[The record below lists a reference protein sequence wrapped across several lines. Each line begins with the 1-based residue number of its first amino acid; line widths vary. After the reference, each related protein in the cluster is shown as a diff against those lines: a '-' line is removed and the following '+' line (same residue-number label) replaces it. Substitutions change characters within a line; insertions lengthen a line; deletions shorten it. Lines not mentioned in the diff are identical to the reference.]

1 MGLVRISVSTL
12 KQRDAETERV
22 RKVNTL
28 RSASGLSFLNTV
40 ARQRYLLMLVLPAVA
55 WMIVFN
61 YVPMLGLVISFK
73 DYDPFLGPLKGFTQS
88 AWVGLKYFQ
97 EAFTDRY
104 FLHALWN
111 TVLYSLLKLLF
122 GFPAAIIF
130 AILLNEVQ
138 NLWFKRFVQTVSYLP
153 HFISWVFVSGFL
165 YVVLAVDDGIVNK
178 VLVQL
183 GIVQK
188 PLLFLASEKYVPFL
202 VVVSHVWK
210 SFGWESIIYI
220 AAITGIDPTLYEAA
234 AVDGANRWTRI
245 WRITLPCIKPTIIV
259 LLIFTVAG
267 LISANFEFFEQM
279 YLLSNSLIHDATE
292 IIDTY
297 TYRMG
302 IQLTRY
308 SYAAAVGMFRSVAAV
323 ILLAIANSASKRL
336 TGQSLY

>member
-1 MGLVRISVSTL
+1 MIIF
-12 KQRDAETERV
+12 
-22 RKVNTL
+22 NTL
-28 RSASGLSFLNTV
+28 
-40 ARQRYLLMLVLPAVA
+40 
-55 WMIVFN
+55 
-61 YVPMLGLVISFK
+61 PMLGLVISFK

-88 AWVGLKYFQ
+88 PWVGLKYFQ

-122 GFPAAIIF
+122 GFPAPIIF

-138 NLWFKRFVQTVSYLP
+138 TLGFKKVVQTVSYLP

-165 YVVLAVDDGIVNK
+165 YVVLATDDGIVNK
-178 VLVQL
+178 ILLQL
-183 GIVQK
+183 GLVQK
-188 PLLFLASEKYVPFL
+188 PLLFLASEKYVPTL
-202 VVVSHVWK
+202 VVASHVWK

-245 WRITLPCIKPTIIV
+245 WHITLPCIKSTIV
-259 LLIFTVAG
+259 LLLIFTVAG

-279 YLLSNSLIHDATE
+279 YLLRNSIIQDATE
-292 IIDTY
+292 IIDTD

-323 ILLAIANSASKRL
+323 ILLAIANSASRRL

>member
-1 MGLVRISVSTL
+1 MQVSVTTL
-12 KQRDAETERV
+12 KQRDPTTGRRRRARPV
-22 RKVNTL
+22 RPPN
-28 RSASGLSFLNTV
+28 ASSVLDIL
-40 ARQRYLLMLVLPAVA
+40 ARQKYLLALVLPAVA
-55 WMIVFN
+55 WMVVFN

-73 DYDPFLGPLKGFTQS
+73 EYNPFLGPLKGFTHS
-88 AWVGLKYFQ
+88 PWVGLKHFQ

-111 TVLYSLLKLLF
+111 TILYSLLKLAF
-122 GFPAAIIF
+122 GFPAPILF
-130 AILLNEVQ
+130 AILLNEVR
-138 NLWFKRFVQTVSYLP
+138 NLRFKKVVQTVSYLP

-165 YVVLAVDDGIVNK
+165 YVVLATDDGIVNK
-178 VLVQL
+178 ILLQL
-183 GIVQK
+183 GVVQK
-188 PLLFLASEKYVPFL
+188 PMLFLASESYVPTL
-202 VVVSHVWK
+202 VVLSHVWK

-220 AAITGIDPTLYEAA
+220 AAITGIDLTLYEAA

-245 WRITLPCIKPTIIV
+245 WHITLPCIKPTIIV

-279 YLLSNSLIHDATE
+279 YLLSNSIIHDATE

-323 ILLAIANSASKRL
+323 LLLVIANAASRRL

>member
-1 MGLVRISVSTL
+1 VKVLASTL
-12 KQRDAETERV
+12 KERSSATDRSPRV
-22 RKVNTL
+22 RPVSLSLKAHSLLSTL
-28 RSASGLSFLNTV
+28 
-40 ARQRYLLMLVLPAVA
+40 ARQRYLLMLVLPAVI
-55 WMIVFN
+55 WMFVFN
-61 YVPMLGLVISFK
+61 YIPMLGLIISFK
-73 DYDPFLGPLKGFTQS
+73 EYDLFLGPIKGFTQS
-88 AWVGLKYFQ
+88 PWVGLKQFQ

-111 TVLYSLLKLLF
+111 TIFYSLLKLLV
-122 GFPAAIIF
+122 GFPAPIIF

-138 NLWFKRFVQTVSYLP
+138 NLGFKKVVQTVSYLP

-165 YVVLAVDDGIVNK
+165 YVVLATDDGIVNRI
-178 VLVQL
+178 LVQL

-188 PLLFLASEKYVPFL
+188 PLMFLASEKYVPSL

-210 SFGWESIIYI
+210 SFGWNSIIYI

-245 WRITLPCIKPTIIV
+245 WHITLPCIKPTIIV

-279 YLLSNSLIHDATE
+279 YLLSNAIIQDATE

-323 ILLAIANSASKRL
+323 ILLVVANSASRRL
-336 TGQSLY
+336 TGHSLY

>member
-1 MGLVRISVSTL
+1 MRVSVSTL
-12 KQRDAETERV
+12 KQRDSAKDRDRGV
-22 RKVNTL
+22 RLL
-28 RSASGLSFLNTV
+28 RPSPRAPSFLYTLV
-40 ARQRYLLMLVLPAVA
+40 RQRYLLMLVIPAVV
-55 WMIVFN
+55 WMIIFN

-73 DYDPFLGPLKGFTQS
+73 NYDPFLGPLKGFTQS
-88 AWVGLKYFQ
+88 PWVGLKYFQ
-97 EAFTDRY
+97 EAFTDKY

-111 TVLYSLLKLLF
+111 TVYYSLLKMLF
-122 GFPAAIIF
+122 GFPAPIIF
-130 AILLNEVQ
+130 AILLNEVK
-138 NLWFKRFVQTVSYLP
+138 NLGFKKVVQTVSYLP

-178 VLVQL
+178 ILLQL

-188 PLLFLASEKYVPFL
+188 PLMFLASEKYVPSL
-202 VVVSHVWK
+202 VVASHVWK

-245 WRITLPCIKPTIIV
+245 WYITLPSIKSTIIV

-279 YLLSNSLIHDATE
+279 YLLSNSIIHDATE

-308 SYAAAVGMFRSVAAV
+308 SYATAVGMFRSVAAV
-323 ILLAIANSASKRL
+323 VLLTIANSASRRL

>member
-1 MGLVRISVSTL
+1 MHVSVSTV
-12 KQRDAETERV
+12 KQPDLARV
-22 RKVNTL
+22 RSPRVRAIRPFL
-28 RSASGLSFLNTV
+28 GSPSFLSTV
-40 ARQRYLLMLVLPAVA
+40 VRQRYLLILVLPAVA
-55 WMIVFN
+55 WMLVFN

-73 DYDPFLGPLKGFTQS
+73 NYDPFLGPLKGFTQS
-88 AWVGLKYFQ
+88 PWVGLKYFR
-97 EAFTDRY
+97 EAFTDTY

-111 TVLYSLLKLLF
+111 TVLYSLLKLAF
-122 GFPAAIIF
+122 GFPAPIIF
-130 AILLNEVQ
+130 AVLLNEVQ
-138 NLWFKRFVQTVSYLP
+138 TLGFKKVVQTMSYLP
-153 HFISWVFVSGFL
+153 HFVSWVFVSGFL
-165 YVVLAVDDGIVNK
+165 YVVLATDDGIVNK
-178 VLVQL
+178 MLLQL
-183 GIVQK
+183 GLVQK
-188 PLLFLASEKYVPFL
+188 PLRFLASEKYVPTL
-202 VVVSHVWK
+202 VVMSSVWK

-245 WRITLPCIKPTIIV
+245 WHITLPCIKSTIIV

-279 YLLSNSLIHDATE
+279 YLLSNSIIHDATE

-323 ILLAIANSASKRL
+323 ILLAIANSASKRV

>member
-1 MGLVRISVSTL
+1 
-12 KQRDAETERV
+12 
-22 RKVNTL
+22 
-28 RSASGLSFLNTV
+28 
-40 ARQRYLLMLVLPAVA
+40 MLVIPAVV

-61 YVPMLGLVISFK
+61 YAPMLGLVISFK
-73 DYDPFLGPLKGFTQS
+73 NYDPFLGPLKGFTQS
-88 AWVGLKYFQ
+88 PWVGLKYFQ
-97 EAFTDRY
+97 EAFTDKY

-111 TVLYSLLKLLF
+111 TILYSLLKLAF
-122 GFPAAIIF
+122 GFPAPIIF

-138 NLWFKRFVQTVSYLP
+138 NLRFKKIVQTVSYLP
-153 HFISWVFVSGFL
+153 HFVSWVFVSGFL
-165 YVVLAVDDGIVNK
+165 YVVLATDDGIVNK
-178 VLVQL
+178 ILLQL
-183 GIVQK
+183 GIVEK
-188 PLLFLASEKYVPFL
+188 PLRFLASEKYVPTLL
-202 VVVSHVWK
+202 VASHVWK

-245 WRITLPCIKPTIIV
+245 WHITLPCIKSTIVV

-279 YLLSNSLIHDATE
+279 YLLSNSIIHDATE

>member
-1 MGLVRISVSTL
+1 
-12 KQRDAETERV
+12 
-22 RKVNTL
+22 
-28 RSASGLSFLNTV
+28 
-40 ARQRYLLMLVLPAVA
+40 VLPAVA

-73 DYDPFLGPLKGFTQS
+73 NYDLFLGPIKGFTQS
-88 AWVGLKYFQ
+88 PWVGLKHFQ
-97 EAFTDRY
+97 EAFTDKY

-111 TVLYSLLKLLF
+111 TILYSLLKLAF
-122 GFPAAIIF
+122 GFPAPIIF

-138 NLWFKRFVQTVSYLP
+138 KLSFKKFVQTVSYLP

-165 YVVLAVDDGIVNK
+165 YVVLATDDGIVNRI
-178 VLVQL
+178 LVQL
-183 GIVQK
+183 GIVEK
-188 PLLFLASEKYVPFL
+188 PLRFLASEKYVPSL

-245 WRITLPCIKPTIIV
+245 WHITLPCIKSTIIV

-279 YLLSNSLIHDATE
+279 YLLSNSFIHDATE

-323 ILLAIANSASKRL
+323 ILLAIANSASRRL

>member
-1 MGLVRISVSTL
+1 MQGSVSTL
-12 KQRDAETERV
+12 KQRDSATDRSYRV
-22 RKVNTL
+22 KPVRPSLNPPSLLHTL
-28 RSASGLSFLNTV
+28 V
-40 ARQRYLLMLVLPAVA
+40 RQRYLLILVIPAVV
-55 WMIVFN
+55 WMIIFN
-61 YVPMLGLVISFK
+61 YIPMLGLVISFK

-88 AWVGLKYFQ
+88 PWVGLKYFQ
-97 EAFTDRY
+97 EAFTDKY

-111 TVLYSLLKLLF
+111 TILYSLLKMLF
-122 GFPAAIIF
+122 GFPAPIIF

-138 NLWFKRFVQTVSYLP
+138 KLSFKKFVQTVSYLP

-178 VLVQL
+178 ILLQL

-188 PLLFLASEKYVPFL
+188 PLLFLASETYVPSL

-234 AVDGANRWTRI
+234 AIDGANRWTRI
-245 WRITLPCIKPTIIV
+245 RHITLPSIKPTIIV

-279 YLLSNSLIHDATE
+279 YLLSNSIIHDATE

-323 ILLAIANSASKRL
+323 ILLTIANSVSRRL

>member
-1 MGLVRISVSTL
+1 MEVLVSTL
-12 KQRDAETERV
+12 KQRDSVADRSRNV
-22 RKVNTL
+22 RPSRPSRNGPSVWATL
-28 RSASGLSFLNTV
+28 G
-40 ARQRYLLMLVLPAVA
+40 RQKYLLILVLPAVA
-55 WMIVFN
+55 WMIIFN

-73 DYDPFLGPLKGFTQS
+73 EYDLFLGPIRGFTQS
-88 AWVGLKYFQ
+88 PWVGLKQFQ

-111 TVLYSLLKLLF
+111 TIFYSLLKLLF
-122 GFPAAIIF
+122 GFPAPIIF

-138 NLWFKRFVQTVSYLP
+138 KLRFKKFVQTVSYLP

-178 VLVQL
+178 ILVQL

-188 PLLFLASEKYVPFL
+188 PLLFLASEKYVPSI
-202 VVVSHVWK
+202 VVLSHVWK

-220 AAITGIDPTLYEAA
+220 AAITGVDPTLYEAA

-245 WRITLPCIKPTIIV
+245 WHITLPCIKSTIVV

-279 YLLSNSLIHDATE
+279 YLLRNSIIQDATE

-308 SYAAAVGMFRSVAAV
+308 SYATAVGMFRSVAAV
-323 ILLAIANSASKRL
+323 ILLAIANSASHRL

>member
-1 MGLVRISVSTL
+1 MQVSITTL
-12 KQRDAETERV
+12 KQPNPATDHSRRV
-22 RKVNTL
+22 RPSRPSLNAPSVLATL
-28 RSASGLSFLNTV
+28 G
-40 ARQRYLLMLVLPAVA
+40 RQKYLLMLVLPAVV

-61 YVPMLGLVISFK
+61 YIPMLGLVISFK
-73 DYDPFLGPLKGFTQS
+73 EYDLFLGPIKGFTQS
-88 AWVGLKYFQ
+88 PWVGLKQFQ

-104 FLHALWN
+104 FLHALRN
-111 TVLYSLLKLLF
+111 TILYSLLKMLF
-122 GFPAAIIF
+122 GFPAPIIF

-138 NLWFKRFVQTVSYLP
+138 NLRFKKFFQTVSYLP

-165 YVVLAVDDGIVNK
+165 YVVLATDEGIVNK
-178 VLVQL
+178 IILQL

-188 PLLFLASEKYVPFL
+188 PLLFLASEKYVPSL

-245 WRITLPCIKPTIIV
+245 WHITLPCIKSTIIV
-259 LLIFTVAG
+259 LLIFTVAS

-279 YLLSNSLIHDATE
+279 YLLRNSIIQDATE

-323 ILLAIANSASKRL
+323 ILLVIANSTSRRL
-336 TGQSLY
+336 MGQSLY